1 MRAQLPANAR
11 KPGAT
16 GALSQPGMAANGT
29 GRYFAAAG
37 RAGAGQAAHCGHAGQ
52 TRASG
57 DWGACGS
64 SAQLARARI
73 AHTKGAKART
83 MWVIYLEMGMA
94 LALLILIVW
103 WTWPAKRPPGTPKDD
118 GTP

>member
-1 MRAQLPANAR
+1 MRPQLAANAR
-11 KPGAT
+11 KPGT
-16 GALSQPGMAANGT
+16 MGALAQPGIAANGT
-29 GRYFAAAG
+29 GRTFAAAG
-37 RAGAGQAAHCGHAGQ
+37 RAGAGQAAHSGQAGQ

-57 DWGACGS
+57 DCGDGGR

-103 WTWPAKRPPGTPKDD
+103 WTWPAKRPRGTPKDD